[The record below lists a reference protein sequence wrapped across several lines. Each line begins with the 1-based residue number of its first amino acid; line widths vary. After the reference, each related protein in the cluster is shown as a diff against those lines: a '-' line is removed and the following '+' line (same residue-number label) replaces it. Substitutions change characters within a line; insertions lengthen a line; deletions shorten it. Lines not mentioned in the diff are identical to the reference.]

1 MQEWIN
7 GRVIEEEVSVDDI
20 WWNGDDIN
28 EWGFDDG
35 KGYAYKNVRNNRK
48 SKKAYS
54 YEVTKIEV
62 LDGQT
67 TKPLSVSSRKS
78 NTPNGRSNVSDVFVS
93 GAKLLNNLEK
103 SYDTGKKIA

>member
-1 MQEWIN
+1 MGTHEFLH
-7 GRVIEEEVSVDDI
+7 EVSNAMTLIIEASTSRSQHAELGEGVSRQTTMLEYKQADLASR
-20 WWNGDDIN
+20 
-28 EWGFDDG
+28 
-35 KGYAYKNVRNNRK
+35 KYA
-48 SKKAYS
+48 

-93 GAKLLNNLEK
+93 GA
-103 SYDTGKKIA
+103 SY